1 MGQKI
6 NPISLRLKANLV
18 ENTKWCITKNY
29 ADGLQSD
36 LQIRKYLE
44 NYLDKK
50 NILLGGTQVKRGR
63 SRLEVFTYIYPM
75 NNSGEES
82 SLTEEDIN
90 KMKDVICTFSLSP
103 VDLYFVNIQTLLPS
117 KVFIQSLVR
126 QNKIAKNNLQFL
138 QFRNSLLKK
147 FGRYQNRPYFQE
159 IFDVLEA
166 SILTRN
172 VNLFAKY
179 VSLHLGKDTRHNF
192 FLDFVNKV
200 IREYV
205 LFYPSLSG
213 IRLQVKG
220 RINGSERS
228 RKEVFQTGNISLQT
242 ATNKLN
248 YCCTSAFTIYGT
260 CGLKVWM
267 SFDN

>member
-6 NPISLRLKANLV
+6 NPISLRLKANLI

-63 SRLEVFTYIYPM
+63 SKLEVFTYIYPM
-75 NNSGEES
+75 SNSGREN

-90 KMKDVICTFSLSP
+90 KLKDVISTFSLSP
-103 VDLYFVNIQTLLPS
+103 VDLYFVNIQTLFPS

-147 FGRYQNRPYFQE
+147 FRRYQNRPYFQE

-248 YCCTSAFTIYGT
+248 YCCTSAFTVYGT

-267 SFDN
+267 SFDD